1 MDPKGM
7 RKARSVLRPKMQSTQ
22 LAVSP
27 EAKAGPSPIRLRQG
41 LAATQLLPIAALHTN
56 NSESSYNPS
65 PSPTRNPHVHTTAT
79 EKYYLQIISTM
90 KKEMTSLLQIIKAKD
105 KEIEQLREARV
116 GLKASNNQL
125 RAMLT
130 EKATD
135 GRRPLHHLSTSF
147 DVLPDRR
154 KRRNEVG

>member
-1 MDPKGM
+1 M
-7 RKARSVLRPKMQSTQ
+7 
-22 LAVSP
+22 
-27 EAKAGPSPIRLRQG
+27 
-41 LAATQLLPIAALHTN
+41 
-56 NSESSYNPS
+56 
-65 PSPTRNPHVHTTAT
+65 HTTAT

-116 GLKASNNQL
+116 GLKASNAQL

-130 EKATD
+130 EKSTD